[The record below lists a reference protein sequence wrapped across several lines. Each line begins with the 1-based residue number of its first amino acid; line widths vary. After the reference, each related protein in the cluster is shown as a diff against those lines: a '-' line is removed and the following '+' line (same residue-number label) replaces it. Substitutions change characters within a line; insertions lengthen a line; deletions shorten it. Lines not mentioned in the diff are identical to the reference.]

1 MLYFLMNRDI
11 WLNSNLGIDSTD
23 SINLEIKNLHSNNME
38 KKKSHIGSNSSLHV
52 FLINTFVLI
61 QILDSTRSIP

>member
-38 KKKSHIGSNSSLHV
+38 KKNHI
-52 FLINTFVLI
+52 
-61 QILDSTRSIP
+61 